1 MSVAETWESPEWF
14 TSSEPEPGL
23 RVVIIDGSAAEEQLL
38 PQLIQAAGLECPCG
52 HWSDGRGGSAAV
64 MIELREQLAQAQRC
78 LAALR
83 ADVRFARLPVLL
95 AVPIEQLALVDR
107 AAGFDDFVLQ
117 PCTRLEVR
125 ARIRAILQRRQEQAE
140 SGEPADGIVVDA
152 VSHEVL
158 VAGRTVRL
166 TAREFALFAYLRA
179 RRGRVLSREH
189 LLTRVWGRRYRG
201 GPRTVDTH
209 IGRLRLKFGSA
220 LPIDTVRTNGY
231 RLRLAGELDSPRSDA
246 PLSESALSESP
257 PSESPP
263 SESPPSEPPLS
274 EPPPSGTISI

>member
-23 RVVIIDGSAAEEQLL
+23 RIVIIDGSANEEQQL
-38 PQLIQAAGLECPCG
+38 PQLMTAAGLDLPWG
-52 HWSDGRGGSAAV
+52 HWSDGRGGSPAV
-64 MIELREQLAQAQRC
+64 MMELREQLPQAQRC

-83 ADVRFARLPVLL
+83 ADARYARLPVLL
-95 AVPIEQLALVDR
+95 SVPIEQLSLVDR

-125 ARIRAILQRRQEQAE
+125 ARIRAILQRRQEQAQ
-140 SGEPADGIVVDA
+140 SSEPADGIVVDA
-152 VSHEVL
+152 VSHEVI

-189 LLTRVWGRRYRG
+189 LLTRVWGHRYRG

-209 IGRLRLKFGSA
+209 IGRLRLKFGTA

-231 RLRLAGELDSPRSDA
+231 RLRLATELEAPSGDL
-246 PLSESALSESP
+246 PLSESEP
-257 PSESPP
+257 PLADDA
-263 SESPPSEPPLS
+263 PLS
-274 EPPPSGTISI
+274 EPPPSSTVVR

>member
-23 RVVIIDGSAAEEQLL
+23 RIVIIDGSATDEQQL
-38 PQLIQAAGLECPCG
+38 PQLIQAAGLDCAWG
-52 HWSDGRGGSAAV
+52 HWSDGRGGSPAV
-64 MIELREQLAQAQRC
+64 MIELRELLPQAQRC

-83 ADVRFARLPVLL
+83 ADARSARLPVLL
-95 AVPIEQLALVDR
+95 SVPMEQLSLVDS

-125 ARIRAILQRRQEQAE
+125 ARIRVILQRRQEQAQ
-140 SGEPADGIVVDA
+140 SSEPADGIVVDP

-189 LLTRVWGRRYRG
+189 LLTRVWGHRYRG

-209 IGRLRLKFGSA
+209 IGRLRLKFGA
-220 LPIDTVRTNGY
+220 TLPIDTVRTNGY
-231 RLRLAGELDSPRSDA
+231 RLRLETELEAPLSDAALGEAPLSDA
-246 PLSESALSESP
+246 PLSDAALSDA
-257 PSESPP
+257 
-263 SESPPSEPPLS
+263 PLS
-274 EPPPSGTISI
+274 EPPPSGPIAR

>member
-23 RVVIIDGSAAEEQLL
+23 RIVMIDGSATDEQHL
-38 PQLIQAAGLECPCG
+38 PQLVQAAGLDCPWG

-64 MIELREQLAQAQRC
+64 LFELRGQLALAQRC

-83 ADVRFARLPVLL
+83 ADPRCARLPVLL
-95 AVPIEQLALVDR
+95 SVPLEQLSLVER
-107 AAGFDDFVLQ
+107 ATGFDDFVLQ

-125 ARIRAILQRRQEQAE
+125 ARIRAILQRRQEQTQR
-140 SGEPADGIVVDA
+140 GEPADGIVVDA
-152 VSHEVL
+152 VSHEVV

-166 TAREFALFAYLRA
+166 TAREFTLFAYLREH
-179 RRGRVLSREH
+179 RGRVLSREH
-189 LLTRVWGRRYRG
+189 LLTRVWGHRYRG

-209 IGRLRLKFGSA
+209 VGRLRLKFGST

-231 RLRLAGELDSPRSDA
+231 RLRSEADLDGAPSDDDSRSDA
-246 PLSESALSESP
+246 AVREAAI
-257 PSESPP
+257 
-263 SESPPSEPPLS
+263 S
-274 EPPPSGTISI
+274 EPPPSSTIAL

>member
-23 RVVIIDGSAAEEQLL
+23 RIVLIDGSATDEQQL
-38 PQLIQAAGLECPCG
+38 PQLVQAAGFDCPWG

-64 MIELREQLAQAQRC
+64 LFELRDQLPVAQRC

-83 ADVRFARLPVLL
+83 ADPRCARLPVLL
-95 AVPIEQLALVDR
+95 SVPLEQLSLVER
-107 AAGFDDFVLQ
+107 ATGFDDFVLQ

-125 ARIRAILQRRQEQAE
+125 ARVRAILQRRQEQAQAQN
-140 SGEPADGIVVDA
+140 GEPADGIVVDA
-152 VSHEVL
+152 VSHEVV

-166 TAREFALFAYLRA
+166 TAREFTLFAYLRA

-189 LLTRVWGRRYRG
+189 LLTRVWGHRYRG

-231 RLRLAGELDSPRSDA
+231 RLRSEADLDGTLCDA
-246 PLSESALSESP
+246 NDA
-257 PSESPP
+257 
-263 SESPPSEPPLS
+263 PLS
-274 EPPPSGTISI
+274 EPPPSSTITL

>member
-23 RVVIIDGSAAEEQLL
+23 RIVIIDGSASDEQHL
-38 PQLIQAAGLECPCG
+38 PQLFQAAGLDYPWG

-64 MIELREQLAQAQRC
+64 LLELRDQLPLAQRC

-83 ADVRFARLPVLL
+83 ADPRCARLPVLL
-95 AVPIEQLALVDR
+95 SVPLEQLSLVER

-125 ARIRAILQRRQEQAE
+125 ARVRVILQRRQEQAQALN
-140 SGEPADGIVVDA
+140 GEPADGIVVDA
-152 VSHEVL
+152 VSHEVV

-166 TAREFALFAYLRA
+166 TAREFTLFAYLRA

-189 LLTRVWGRRYRG
+189 LLTRVWGHRYRG

-231 RLRLAGELDSPRSDA
+231 RLRSEADLDVAFSDDS
-246 PLSESALSESP
+246 LG
-257 PSESPP
+257 
-263 SESPPSEPPLS
+263 EPPLS
-274 EPPPSGTISI
+274 EPPPSSTLAP

>member
-23 RVVIIDGSAAEEQLL
+23 RIVIIDGSAAEEQQL
-38 PQLIQAAGLECPCG
+38 PQLIQAAGLDCPLG
-52 HWSDGRGGSAAV
+52 HWSDGRGGSPAV
-64 MIELREQLAQAQRC
+64 MIELREQLPQAQRC

-83 ADVRFARLPVLL
+83 ADARYARVPVLL
-95 AVPIEQLALVDR
+95 SVPMERLSLVDR

-125 ARIRAILQRRQEQAE
+125 ARIRAILQRRQEQ
-140 SGEPADGIVVDA
+140 SQSSEPADGIVVDA

-189 LLTRVWGRRYRG
+189 LLTRVWGHRYRG

-209 IGRLRLKFGSA
+209 IGRLRLKFGTA

-231 RLRLAGELDSPRSDA
+231 RLRLETELEAPPSDA
-246 PLSESALSESP
+246 ALSDG
-257 PSESPP
+257 
-263 SESPPSEPPLS
+263 PLS
-274 EPPPSGTISI
+274 EPPPSEPLCSEGPISEPPPSSTIAR